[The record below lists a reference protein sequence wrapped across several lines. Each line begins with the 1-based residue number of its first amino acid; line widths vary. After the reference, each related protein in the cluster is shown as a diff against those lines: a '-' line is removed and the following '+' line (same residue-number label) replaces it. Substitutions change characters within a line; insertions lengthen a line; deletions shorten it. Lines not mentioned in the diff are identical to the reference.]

1 MPAEFVDTNILVYA
15 YDQTAGRKKDLAREL
30 MERLWDSG
38 DGVLSTQVLQEF
50 HVTVTS
56 RIPEPIPARRARE
69 IIADLGTWT
78 IALLETPDILKASEL
93 GERYRLNFWDALI
106 LAAARKEDAEIVWSE
121 DFSDGQKY
129 EGVIV
134 RNPFAL
140 DPMVREREARWGRA
154 RPRVRRKPPKINGLR
169 RADR

>member
-1 MPAEFVDTNILVYA
+1 MYA
-15 YDQTAGRKKDLAREL
+15 YDQTAGRKNDLAREL

-50 HVTVTS
+50 YVTVTR
-56 RIPEPIPARRARE
+56 RIPAPIPSGRARE

-78 IALLETPDILKASEL
+78 VALLETPDIVKASDL

-106 LAAARKEDAEIVWSE
+106 LVAARKEDAEIVWSE
-121 DFSDGQKY
+121 DFSHGQKY
-129 EGVIV
+129 EGIVV

-140 DPMVREREARWGRA
+140 YPMVREREARWGRA
-154 RPRVRRKPPKINGLR
+154 KRRRL
-169 RADR
+169 A